1 MRSSDVTCRS
11 SRPEVFLENNVL
23 KICSKFSGEHP
34 CQSAI
39 SVKLQSNFIE
49 RFYLRYKTIISH
61 NVSSEAHVKNFLTFL
76 KTYVPF
82 SRYSSFCI
90 FSHDMIYHISD
101 VMKSITI

>member
-49 RFYLRYKTIISH
+49 IVLQHGCSPVH
-61 NVSSEAHVKNFLTFL
+61 LLH
-76 KTYVPF
+76 
-82 SRYSSFCI
+82 
-90 FSHDMIYHISD
+90 IYR
-101 VMKSITI
+101 TPLNGCF